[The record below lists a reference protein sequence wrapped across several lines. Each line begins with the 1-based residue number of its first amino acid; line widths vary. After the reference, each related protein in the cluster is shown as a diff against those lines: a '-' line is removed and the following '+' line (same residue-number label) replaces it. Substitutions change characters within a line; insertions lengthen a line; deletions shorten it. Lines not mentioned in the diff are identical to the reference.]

1 MDFGGEIQ
9 IIFVAHPL
17 GDAVGIGGLAPPRPH
32 LLPRWCRATASGH
45 RGDGVDWSAVLA
57 RRRRSLSLI
66 WVIMS
71 IKEMLEKSN
80 KRMELLGF

>member
-45 RGDGVDWSAVLA
+45 RGDGVD
-57 RRRRSLSLI
+57 
-66 WVIMS
+66 
-71 IKEMLEKSN
+71 
-80 KRMELLGF
+80 